1 MLRTIIR
8 LNLSRVEKRVRD
20 NHKVAFTYD
29 DSVPELIATRCT
41 ELERGAR
48 MVDAM
53 ITNTMLPDISRELLE
68 RMMECK
74 PVTKVHV
81 TAKDAQFYEKRNE
94 IIVREPE
101 ITFYIEGGN
110 RKTLI
115 SGREGHLT
123 VDGRELRSVTLI
135 GNVSVLLDDLTLET
149 EEATYD
155 HARDLITASGPVTVR
170 GRQLD
175 LRGLGM
181 EVKVGPQHVR
191 FLRDVHTIVHSDAA
205 AS

>member
-1 MLRTIIR
+1 MRRTRLRTTLLLVVLAAVGGIGV
-8 LNLSRVEKRVRD
+8 LVSRSIKARRTNGRSELGQDFLPQVAQRIQNFRRI
-20 NHKVAFTYD
+20 KVKQGHT
-29 DSVPELIATRCT
+29 VWQL
-41 ELERGAR
+41 
-48 MVDAM
+48 
-53 ITNTMLPDISRELLE
+53 
-68 RMMECK
+68 
-74 PVTKVHV
+74 
-81 TAKDAQFYEKRNE
+81 TAKDAQFYEKRNK

-135 GNVSVLLDDLTLET
+135 GSVSVRLDDLTLET

-155 HARDLITASGPVTVR
+155 HARDLITSAGPVAVR

-175 LRGLGM
+175 LRGVGM
-181 EVKVGPQHVR
+181 EVQVGPQHVR

>member
-1 MLRTIIR
+1 VKNGHAVWQL
-8 LNLSRVEKRVRD
+8 
-20 NHKVAFTYD
+20 
-29 DSVPELIATRCT
+29 
-41 ELERGAR
+41 
-48 MVDAM
+48 
-53 ITNTMLPDISRELLE
+53 
-68 RMMECK
+68 
-74 PVTKVHV
+74 

-135 GNVSVLLDDLTLET
+135 GNVSVLLDDLRLET

-170 GRQLD
+170 AASSISAGSAWRS
-175 LRGLGM
+175 RSA
-181 EVKVGPQHVR
+181 R
-191 FLRDVHTIVHSDAA
+191 STFASCATCTRSWHSDAA

>member
-1 MLRTIIR
+1 MKQGHTVWQL
-8 LNLSRVEKRVRD
+8 
-20 NHKVAFTYD
+20 
-29 DSVPELIATRCT
+29 
-41 ELERGAR
+41 
-48 MVDAM
+48 
-53 ITNTMLPDISRELLE
+53 
-68 RMMECK
+68 
-74 PVTKVHV
+74 

-135 GNVSVLLDDLTLET
+135 GNVSVRLDDLTLET

-155 HARDLITASGPVTVR
+155 HARDLITAAGPVTVR

-181 EVKVGPQHVR
+181 EVQVGPQHVR

>member
-1 MLRTIIR
+1 MRRTRLRTTLLLVVLAAVGGISVLVSRSIR
-8 LNLSRVEKRVRD
+8 ARRTNGRSELGQDFLPQVAQRIQNFRRI
-20 NHKVAFTYD
+20 KVKQGHT
-29 DSVPELIATRCT
+29 VWQL
-41 ELERGAR
+41 
-48 MVDAM
+48 
-53 ITNTMLPDISRELLE
+53 
-68 RMMECK
+68 
-74 PVTKVHV
+74 

-181 EVKVGPQHVR
+181 EVQVGPQHVR

>member
-1 MLRTIIR
+1 MRRTRLRTTLLLVVLAAVGGIGVLVSRSIR
-8 LNLSRVEKRVRD
+8 ARRTNGRSELGQDFLPHVAQRIQNFRRI
-20 NHKVAFTYD
+20 KVKNGHA
-29 DSVPELIATRCT
+29 VWQL
-41 ELERGAR
+41 
-48 MVDAM
+48 
-53 ITNTMLPDISRELLE
+53 
-68 RMMECK
+68 
-74 PVTKVHV
+74 

-135 GNVSVLLDDLTLET
+135 GNVSVLLDDLRLET

-155 HARDLITASGPVTVR
+155 HARDLITAAGPVTVR

-181 EVKVGPQHVR
+181 EVQVGPQHVR

>member
-1 MLRTIIR
+1 MRRTRLRTTLLLVVLAAVGGIGVLVSRSIR
-8 LNLSRVEKRVRD
+8 ARRTNGRSELGQDFLPHVAQRILRI
-20 NHKVAFTYD
+20 KVKNGHA
-29 DSVPELIATRCT
+29 VWQL
-41 ELERGAR
+41 
-48 MVDAM
+48 
-53 ITNTMLPDISRELLE
+53 
-68 RMMECK
+68 
-74 PVTKVHV
+74 

-135 GNVSVLLDDLTLET
+135 GNVSVLLDDLRLET

-181 EVKVGPQHVR
+181 EVQVGPQHVR

>member
-1 MLRTIIR
+1 MRRTRLRTTLLLVVLAAVGGIGV
-8 LNLSRVEKRVRD
+8 LVSRSIKARRTNGRSELGQDFLPQVAQRIQNFRRI
-20 NHKVAFTYD
+20 KVKKGHA
-29 DSVPELIATRCT
+29 VWQL
-41 ELERGAR
+41 
-48 MVDAM
+48 
-53 ITNTMLPDISRELLE
+53 
-68 RMMECK
+68 
-74 PVTKVHV
+74 
-81 TAKDAQFYEKRNE
+81 TAKDAQFFEKRNE

-110 RKTLI
+110 RKTVI

-181 EVKVGPQHVR
+181 EVQVGPQHVR

>member
-1 MLRTIIR
+1 MRRTRLRTTLLLVVLAAVGGIGV
-8 LNLSRVEKRVRD
+8 LVSRSIKARRTNGRSELGQDFLPQVAQRIQNFRRI
-20 NHKVAFTYD
+20 KVKQGHT
-29 DSVPELIATRCT
+29 VWQL
-41 ELERGAR
+41 
-48 MVDAM
+48 
-53 ITNTMLPDISRELLE
+53 
-68 RMMECK
+68 
-74 PVTKVHV
+74 

-115 SGREGHLT
+115 SDREGHLT

-135 GNVSVLLDDLTLET
+135 GNVSVRLDDLTLET

-181 EVKVGPQHVR
+181 EVQVGPQHVR